1 MRTLIYTALLLLPSL
16 SGLAQDTGTVKFIHA
31 GTIEYERKE
40 NQRNEFEGQG
50 EFADEIKKNMP
61 EYKTTYFNLYFSGDK
76 SLFQPG
82 RDVGGTS
89 NFFWTPPG
97 SNNIVYAD
105 RSTGQ
110 QISQKEFS
118 GSTVLVTDTLRK
130 MHWRLTPDTRVI
142 AGFEC
147 HRATTVILDTVFV
160 VVFYTDEILS
170 PSGPE
175 SMGGLP
181 GMILGMVV
189 PKLHTSWYATKVEL
203 EETKPILPP
212 KRGSKMNDKELYD
225 QLSSSLKD
233 WGDWGKKY
241 IMRMML

>member
-1 MRTLIYTALLLLPSL
+1 MRTQIFISLLML
-16 SGLAQDTGTVKFIHA
+16 SSIPGLAQDTGAVKFIHA

-40 NQRNEFEGQG
+40 NIRNEFEGQG
-50 EFADEIKKNMP
+50 EFAEEYKKNMA
-61 EYKTTYFNLYFSGDK
+61 EYKTTYFNLYFSGPT
-76 SLFQPG
+76 SLFEPG
-82 RDVGGTS
+82 RDAPGAP
-89 NFFWTPPG
+89 NFWSMPG
-97 SNNIVYAD
+97 SSNTIYAD
-105 RSTGQ
+105 RATGLAV
-110 QISQKEFS
+110 SQKEFS
-118 GSTVLVTDTLRK
+118 GTTVLVSDSLRK
-130 MHWRLTPDTRVI
+130 AHWRITSDTRMI

-160 VVFYTDEILS
+160 VAFYTDEILT

-189 PKLHTSWYATKVEL
+189 PKLHTSWYATKVQLGEP
-203 EETKPILPP
+203 KPMLPP
-212 KRGSKMNDKELYD
+212 KRGSKMNNKELFD